1 LGGSYFLE
9 SLTDAIESKAREYIE
24 EIDRMG
30 GVVAGIESG
39 YFQREIAESA
49 FQYKR
54 EVDVGDRLIV
64 GVNAHV
70 EATAE
75 PMDVL
80 AIDPRWE
87 AMHLERLRRVRSERN
102 GEVAGRM
109 LADLRKDAASDVNLM
124 PSILNCVRA
133 YCTLGEIVD
142 ALREV
147 FGEYREQP
155 IV

>member
-1 LGGSYFLE
+1 
-9 SLTDAIESKAREYIE
+9 
-24 EIDRMG
+24 
-30 GVVAGIESG
+30 
-39 YFQREIAESA
+39 
-49 FQYKR
+49 
-54 EVDVGDRLIV
+54 
-64 GVNAHV
+64 
-70 EATAE
+70 
-75 PMDVL
+75 
-80 AIDPRWE
+80 
-87 AMHLERLRRVRSERN
+87 
-102 GEVAGRM
+102 M